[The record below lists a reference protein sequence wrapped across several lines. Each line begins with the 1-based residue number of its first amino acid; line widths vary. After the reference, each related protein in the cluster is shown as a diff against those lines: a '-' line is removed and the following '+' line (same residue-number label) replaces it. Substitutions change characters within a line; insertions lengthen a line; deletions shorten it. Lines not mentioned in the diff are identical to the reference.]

1 MTLVA
6 ERWTPS
12 GLDPADRVDAFREA
26 ISATHLPW
34 SLDAPVDGPPDPMSS
49 PGTGSRDLTLI
60 DCRCGPCS
68 GSRGRSQLAATSDD
82 VVGVLFVR
90 SGVEYVETGESRSVV
105 RPGAALLWRG
115 DEPVRFALPGRL
127 HKWTLLV
134 PPPVC
139 RTSGAARST
148 RRLQRCWRPSW
159 GRRSRLRGR
168 CRGGSGQPVADAAVE
183 LLRGAVAPSSS
194 DDATWLRVT
203 AFVQRHLREPSLA
216 PPAIAAGTFVSV
228 RALYALFAARG
239 TSPAAYVRSLRL
251 EAACRDL
258 ARRGTAVTVAEVA
271 HGWGFATRRRSA
283 AVSAR
288 RSGGRRTRCAVRF
301 RRPARLR
308 RLLQEARTALH
319 GDEQDRGRDGGGAD
333 HQADGEL
340 LVEDQH
346 AVEGGEDQHG
356 EDVAADDAGVAALE
370 QRELQQVAAGQRGPP
385 GRGSRRPARPVQC
398 TGSSA
403 VVANQIRGT
412 EP

>member
-12 GLDPADRVDAFREA
+12 GLDAADRVDAFREA

-34 SLDAPVDGPPDPMSS
+34 SLDAPVDGPPGADELTRYRI
-49 PGTGSRDLTLI
+49 GDLTLI

-134 PPPVC
+134 P
-139 RTSGAARST
+139 AARLPYARSGPLDPAAT
-148 RRLQRCWRPSW
+148 ELLASLLGTTLASAGSLSGRL
-159 GRRSRLRGR
+159 
-168 CRGGSGQPVADAAVE
+168 GQPVADAAVD
-183 LLRGAVAPSSS
+183 LLRGAVAPASS

-216 PPAIAAGTFVSV
+216 PSAIAAGTFVSV
-228 RALYALFAARG
+228 RSLYALFAARG

-258 ARRGTAVTVAEVA
+258 VRRGTAVTVAEVA
-271 HGWGFATRRRSA
+271 HGWGFRDQATFSRGFRAAFGRTPDEVRR
-283 AVSAR
+283 AVPS
-288 RSGGRRTRCAVRF
+288 S
-301 RRPARLR
+301 RPA
-308 RLLQEARTALH
+308 TASPP
-319 GDEQDRGRDGGGAD
+319 GGG
-333 HQADGEL
+333 DG
-340 LVEDQH
+340 
-346 AVEGGEDQHG
+346 
-356 EDVAADDAGVAALE
+356 
-370 QRELQQVAAGQRGPP
+370 PSP
-385 GRGSRRPARPVQC
+385 
-398 TGSSA
+398 
-403 VVANQIRGT
+403 
-412 EP
+412 